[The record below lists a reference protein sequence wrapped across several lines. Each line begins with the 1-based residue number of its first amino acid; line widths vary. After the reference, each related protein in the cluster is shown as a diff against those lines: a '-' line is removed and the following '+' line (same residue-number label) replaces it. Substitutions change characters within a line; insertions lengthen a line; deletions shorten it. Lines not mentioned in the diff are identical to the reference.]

1 MALFVVNERQLE
13 MTPVRHPSYFFFDS
27 KESASCFARRTC
39 APEDI
44 VLLERPADDS
54 CRWTLTVRR
63 VAVGG
68 SLFIDQPGCTRH
80 AAEPALARQRA
91 A

>member
-1 MALFVVNERQLE
+1 MA
-13 MTPVRHPSYFFFDS
+13 PVKHPSFFFFDS

-44 VLLERPADDS
+44 VLLERPTAES
-54 CRWTLTVRR
+54 LRWTLTVRR

-68 SLFIDQPGCTRH
+68 SLFIDQPSCTRH
-80 AAEPALARQRA
+80 TRRHAARQHA